1 MSANDIVLKPVRPNA
16 GIEASYRKALN
27 KLLQQMHDSVMYW
40 LKASYKSNEPVI
52 AQDALPSS
60 ALRAAI
66 RKLVR
71 RWQKRFNG
79 MAPKLAKFF
88 STAVSKRSD
97 AALQKILKQ
106 GGITVEFKMTR
117 AQKDVLNAT
126 VNQNVN
132 LIKSIPQQYLNNVEG
147 MVMRSVQT
155 GRDLGTLA
163 KELQKQYG
171 VTKRRA
177 ALISRD
183 QNNKAT
189 SALTRARQVELGIK
203 KALWIHSYAG
213 KKPRPTH
220 LRNNGKPYDIVKGWL
235 DPSVKKFIHP
245 GELVNC
251 RCVSRSIIPGFETP
265 AVSADPALAKIL
277 KQYGVTKRKGRI
289 VNL

>member
-1 MSANDIVLKPVRPNA
+1 
-16 GIEASYRKALN
+16 
-27 KLLQQMHDSVMYW
+27 
-40 LKASYKSNEPVI
+40 
-52 AQDALPSS
+52 
-60 ALRAAI
+60 
-66 RKLVR
+66 
-71 RWQKRFNG
+71 
-79 MAPKLAKFF
+79 
-88 STAVSKRSD
+88 
-97 AALQKILKQ
+97 
-106 GGITVEFKMTR
+106 
-117 AQKDVLNAT
+117 
-126 VNQNVN
+126 
-132 LIKSIPQQYLNNVEG
+132 
-147 MVMRSVQT
+147 MRSVQT

-189 SALTRARQVELGIK
+189 RALTRARQVEMGIK

-220 LRNNGKPYDIVKGWL
+220 LRNDGKPFDVVKGWY
-235 DPSVKKFIHP
+235 DPAEKKFIHP

-251 RCVSRSIIPGFETP
+251 RCTSRSIIPGFETP

>member
-1 MSANDIVLKPVRPNA
+1 MSANDIVLKPVRPNV

-27 KLLQQMHDSVMYW
+27 KLLRQMHDSVMYW

-71 RWQKRFNG
+71 RWQKHFNG
-79 MAPKLAKFF
+79 MAPKLAKYF

-97 AALQKILKQ
+97 AALQKILRQ

-203 KALWIHSYAG
+203 QALWIHSYAG

-220 LRNNGKPYDIVKGWL
+220 LRNDGKPFDVVKGWF

-265 AVSADPALAKIL
+265 AVSADPALKKIL
-277 KQYGVTKRKGRI
+277 KQYSVTKRKGRI